1 MVSKRYSLS
10 TSTEP
15 ARDTRSLRHTQ
26 RPKWTKAFTREGR
39 EPKRSRSGRSDVR
52 RQSVTHPAGHRLSP
66 RSKKE
71 KDHPPNPGR
80 QSSSSYVVCLRGVV
94 CREYSG
100 PPDPRFSRPLPL
112 SGAARRALAMALD
125 EAKLGDKLNAIK
137 NQQVN
142 HFICY
147 LT

>member
-1 MVSKRYSLS
+1 MDESLHKGG
-10 TSTEP
+10 TRTE
-15 ARDTRSLRHTQ
+15 
-26 RPKWTKAFTREGR
+26 TKSVRT
-39 EPKRSRSGRSDVR
+39 VR
-52 RQSVTHPAGHRLSP
+52 RQTSICDPPGGTPP